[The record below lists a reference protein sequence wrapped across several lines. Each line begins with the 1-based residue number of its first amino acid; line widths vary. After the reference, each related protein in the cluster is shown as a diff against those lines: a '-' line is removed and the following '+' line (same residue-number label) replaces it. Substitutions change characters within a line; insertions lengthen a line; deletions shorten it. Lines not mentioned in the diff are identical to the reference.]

1 MISRLRNDFR
11 IDLDYARARLSTLT
25 FSDMGVDDSDD
36 LWLGDDPVDEVREIG
51 LHDDILRAL
60 AELPLFGD
68 GVEFS
73 YHWVSHYDASA
84 RGHLVLT
91 AGPRR
96 PDDVYAVAVPASTH
110 TLANCAEGVT
120 RTELAVAV
128 YASAGNAL
136 KRAIDAAAA

>member
-1 MISRLRNDFR
+1 MISRLQNDFR
-11 IDLDYARARLSTLT
+11 IDLEHARDRLSALT
-25 FSDMGVDDSDD
+25 FSDMGVDESDD
-36 LWLGDDPVDEVREIG
+36 LWLGDEPVDDVREIG

-73 YHWVSHYDASA
+73 YHWVSHYDASVV
-84 RGHLVLT
+84 GHLVLT

-96 PDDVYAVAVPASTH
+96 PDDVYAVAVPASIH
-110 TLANCAEGVT
+110 TLADCAEGVT

-128 YASAGNAL
+128 YAAAGDSL
-136 KRAIDAAAA
+136 KRAIDAAAG